1 MKIIINNNQLINI
14 INDDWQKNII
24 KLATYKTL
32 LKENINYQKELIQN
46 IQFLTALKEEL
57 NTNILNFD
65 FEKLNYIIEKKC
77 LRKYISYFHPSLDFW
92 YFDLNLKE
100 RIIND
105 YNWFVKHSNQKQKQ
119 QIIINNFK
127 SHNQKKEY
135 KNWKHNYFKNINE
148 KITKNNTEQGIDVF
162 EYFKDEINSSDLQNQ
177 TSTNQYKLKIQGEVI

>member
-1 MKIIINNNQLINI
+1 MKIIVNNNQLINI

-24 KLATYKTL
+24 ELATYKTL
-32 LKENINYQKELIQN
+32 LKENINYEKDLIRD

-65 FEKLNYIIEKKC
+65 FEELDHIIVTKC
-77 LRKYISYFHPSLDFW
+77 WREYISYFNQSLNYW

-100 RIIND
+100 RIINE
-105 YNWFVKHSNQKQKQ
+105 YNYFIKHSSQNQKQ

-135 KNWKHNYFKNINE
+135 ENWKHNYFKNINE
-148 KITKNNTEQGIDVF
+148 KITKNNIEQGIDVF
-162 EYFKDEINSSDLQNQ
+162 EYFKDEINSIDLRNQ
-177 TSTNQYKLKIQGEVI
+177 ASTNQYKLKIQVEVI